1 MPTYP
6 EKVAERALRPKRIG
20 VIDDENAFGKAV
32 NFDCGSMVRF
42 SLSVDEAGQRIT
54 DARFTSKGCGYMVA
68 AAETLALDLKG
79 RELRELHGL
88 DEQEFRILQ
97 EDSIGSIQPNRES
110 CIHTVRESLLNA
122 FAGYRKRQIEEFA
135 GEKAL
140 ICTCFGVSEE
150 AIERFIE
157 AESPK
162 GLDDVMKACR
172 AGSGCGSC
180 RMLIQELIDEAQM
193 PPIIE

>member
-6 EKVAERALRPKRIG
+6 EKVAERGLRPKRIG
-20 VIDDENAFGKAV
+20 VMNGENVSGKAV

-42 SLSVDEAGQRIT
+42 SLSIDDARQQIT
-54 DARFTSKGCGYMVA
+54 DVRFKSNGCGYMVA

-79 RELRELHGL
+79 RELRQLHGL
-88 DEQEFRILQ
+88 DEQEFNILL
-97 EDSIGSIQPNRES
+97 EDNIGAIPLNRES
-110 CIHTVRESLLNA
+110 CIHSVRESLLSA
-122 FAGYRKRQIEEFA
+122 FAEYRKQQIEEFA

-150 AIERFIE
+150 TIERFIG
-157 AESPK
+157 AVPK

-172 AGSGCGSC
+172 AGTGCGSC
-180 RMLIQELIDEAQM
+180 RMLIQEMIDEART
-193 PPIIE
+193 PAIIE